1 MSQYS
6 RSKSDDLYVNLRLAQ
21 DFFYLSLH
29 VSQILGIKLFSD
41 DARMALNEYIWI
53 PWQS

>member
-21 DFFYLSLH
+21 DFFLPQSTRESDSRH
-29 VSQILGIKLFSD
+29 QIIF
-41 DARMALNEYIWI
+41 R
-53 PWQS
+53 